1 MHYQYE
7 LPVLIIAAI
16 RAWQRCLRYKIETIF
31 HADENENIC
40 IEDIFFNVWVRMV
53 PENPPSENSP
63 YVPQTGKGKKMR
75 FKKLISTLMVGAMA
89 LSMLAGCGAATDA
102 GSTGAVSSETSSEKT
117 ADGESADAGAEKETE
132 SKDAAKI
139 GVLVADVSGEE
150 AQGFRNYYENY
161 IAENYDVTF
170 TYTDALASA
179 EEEKAAIEKFAS
191 QGCQAI
197 ISFSSSD
204 RAQQIETCE
213 KYGVYYAVASGVLDD
228 EQYETYKN
236 YEYFVGQ
243 VGPSNETEYEAGQE
257 MGAYYKDQGV
267 AKVAIYGAFI
277 PNPMHVYRVAGVL
290 AGLGCTYGGADDMNG
305 IVGQIFQDQSV
316 DLSKISGDVEVVSYL
331 QGYGDTTTDEL
342 NAAIQKAPDAFIS
355 VGMATTFFAQ
365 SLNEA
370 GISFSDIDSF
380 TSTNETAMKDGKL
393 TYLAGK
399 YSSSIGPVF
408 ALVMNAINGNVI
420 RDEEGNAPSLS
431 QKYLV
436 ATDVET
442 FDKYFVS
449 DSGDAPIYD
458 KATLDGVIGSD
469 VTFDAVKTLV
479 ASK

>member
-1 MHYQYE
+1 
-7 LPVLIIAAI
+7 
-16 RAWQRCLRYKIETIF
+16 
-31 HADENENIC
+31 
-40 IEDIFFNVWVRMV
+40 
-53 PENPPSENSP
+53 
-63 YVPQTGKGKKMR
+63 
-75 FKKLISTLMVGAMA
+75 
-89 LSMLAGCGAATDA
+89 
-102 GSTGAVSSETSSEKT
+102 
-117 ADGESADAGAEKETE
+117 
-132 SKDAAKI
+132 
-139 GVLVADVSGEE
+139 
-150 AQGFRNYYENY
+150 
-161 IAENYDVTF
+161 
-170 TYTDALASA
+170 
-179 EEEKAAIEKFAS
+179 
-191 QGCQAI
+191 
-197 ISFSSSD
+197 
-204 RAQQIETCE
+204 
-213 KYGVYYAVASGVLDD
+213 
-228 EQYETYKN
+228 
-236 YEYFVGQ
+236 
-243 VGPSNETEYEAGQE
+243 
-257 MGAYYKDQGV
+257 
-267 AKVAIYGAFI
+267 
-277 PNPMHVYRVAGVL
+277 
-290 AGLGCTYGGADDMNG
+290 MNG